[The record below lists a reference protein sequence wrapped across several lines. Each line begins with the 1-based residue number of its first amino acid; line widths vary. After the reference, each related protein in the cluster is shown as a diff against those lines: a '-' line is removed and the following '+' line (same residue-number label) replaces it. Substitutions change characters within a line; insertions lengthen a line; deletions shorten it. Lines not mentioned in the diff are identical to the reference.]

1 MLTENKIATSS
12 RMMLIFDLG
21 RVYECL
27 WVEDILIKFLRSLA
41 ILWHSITHTSAPSV
55 SKTIIHAV
63 VCWRIADHIV
73 CDMLVGL
80 CCWQQW
86 LNEHSYT
93 CKSSSR
99 WLYTTDI
106 HQDCNCSSGR
116 HGILS
121 QYLSKCSL
129 GIVNRDWITYLQ
141 PEYGQNST
149 YALHL
154 WYHEKFTWGILMLLF
169 SVQWW

>member
-63 VCWRIADHIV
+63 VMFIVAKESNSSMYHAVQICTWSFGPIRIIWDELNCEPLRGLMVMLENCWSYCMWHASRA
-73 CDMLVGL
+73 

-93 CKSSSR
+93 FKSNSR

-116 HGILS
+116 LMAS
-121 QYLSKCSL
+121 QPISE
-129 GIVNRDWITYLQ
+129 Q
-141 PEYGQNST
+141 
-149 YALHL
+149 
-154 WYHEKFTWGILMLLF
+154 M
-169 SVQWW
+169 